1 VHPHREQ
8 ALIALRL
15 INQESWPDE
24 DLAAAFGTQLAAAE
38 ATGYLVGFLL
48 QLLALQRH
56 EHIEETERYVR
67 ELLAGGDDGLAGVRE
82 PRRPLPPSGSAGTRQ
97 EPSS

>member
-15 INQESWPDE
+15 INEEVWSDE
-24 DLAAAFGTQLAAAE
+24 DLAASFGTQLAAVE

-67 ELLAGGDDGLAGVRE
+67 DLLAGGDDGLAGVRE
-82 PRRPLPPSGSAGTRQ
+82 PRRPLPPSGSSGATHER
-97 EPSS
+97 S

>member
-15 INQESWPDE
+15 INEDAWPDE

-38 ATGYLVGFLL
+38 STGYLVGFLL
-48 QLLALQRH
+48 QLLALQRR
-56 EHIEETERYVR
+56 EHIEETERFVR

-82 PRRPLPPSGSAGTRQ
+82 PRRPLPPSGSAGAARG
-97 EPSS
+97 PG